1 MRRLILAILL
11 ALALTSCSSS
21 TPVPGSA
28 PTDVASEAQPDV
40 LILGDSYT
48 AGEGAENPTDGYAYR
63 VGPALG
69 WHVTVDGVG
78 GTGYVNPNHAMG
90 NYRTRLAA
98 SGYGDTF
105 DIVLIE
111 GGTNDQG
118 ASADGF
124 SAAVDDTL
132 AAFGQR
138 FPSARIILL
147 GLFSWEDA
155 ITPEKSAVNS
165 ALRAAADSHGLE
177 FVDPLTGRW
186 FTASDRATL
195 INPANDHPNAAGY
208 EVMAARLVDD
218 LRAGAAPTF
227 EPARRGR

>member
-1 MRRLILAILL
+1 MRRLLLAIVL

-21 TPVPGSA
+21 APAPSA
-28 PTDVASEAQPDV
+28 GGPSDAASEVQPEV
-40 LILGDSYT
+40 LIFGDSYT
-48 AGEGAENPTDGYAYR
+48 AGEGAERPTDGYAYR

-69 WHVTVDGVG
+69 WHVSVDGVG

-98 SGYGDTF
+98 SSYGDTF

-118 ASADGF
+118 APADAF

-138 FPSARIILL
+138 FPRARIILL

-165 ALRAAADSHGLE
+165 GLRAAADSHGLE
-177 FVDPLTGRW
+177 FVDPLAGRW

-195 INPANDHPNAAGY
+195 INPADNHPNAAGY
-208 EVMAARLVDD
+208 ETMASRLVEDLRLVDGSD
-218 LRAGAAPTF
+218 
-227 EPARRGR
+227 